1 MLDYPI
7 EDTVFPLYQSR
18 VSGFFDD
25 LKMDHSDLTVKSENG
40 GMAFLADV
48 KVMNRCMDPVRF
60 AVFIIT

>member
-1 MLDYPI
+1 
-7 EDTVFPLYQSR
+7 LYQSR

-25 LKMDHSDLTVKSENG
+25 LKMDHSDLTDKSENG